1 MPEFGKT
8 SYRTRCTYM
17 YIFCLQ
23 IPHLIGRIEVPLKG
37 LRCIGGEQLLE
48 LGLELHADA
57 DPEAACRVAAPQ
69 LPVQGRSPLL
79 FIAPRAKLAVTPS
92 LG

>member
-1 MPEFGKT
+1 M
-8 SYRTRCTYM
+8 
-17 YIFCLQ
+17 
-23 IPHLIGRIEVPLKG
+23 KG

-69 LPVQGRSPLL
+69 LPVQGRRREEREAAGEVGAGAGSSSFRQAKVGGGEIVAL
-79 FIAPRAKLAVTPS
+79 F
-92 LG
+92 